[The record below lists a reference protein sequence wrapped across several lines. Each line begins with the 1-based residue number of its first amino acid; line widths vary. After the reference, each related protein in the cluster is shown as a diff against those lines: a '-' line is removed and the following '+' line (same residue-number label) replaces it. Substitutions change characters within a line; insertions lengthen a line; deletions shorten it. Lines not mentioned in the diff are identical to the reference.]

1 MRKHRA
7 VGRQGISLLKRSRVD
22 IRVQSVTL
30 STDTARHPE
39 KGSFFMIT
47 LPISKNTMLRNFFW
61 LAGILCGLLLVHF
74 PSSTF
79 ASNQSETRNSAEK
92 TLYFFWGEGCPHCAA
107 AKPFLAE
114 LQRKYPEVIISAYE
128 VYNNQ
133 KNLDY
138 LRDMAKLHGVEPK
151 GVPIFF
157 FGKKIFEGF
166 NENIAKEIEVVVSA
180 EMKKGNKKDLL
191 PDKQR
196 KLESTE
202 SITIPLL
209 GKTDAQSLSLPLFT
223 VIIAGLDSF
232 NPCAFFVLFTL
243 LSLLVHAHSR
253 KRLFLI
259 GGIFVFFSGCLYFLF
274 MATWLNLYFIIGHLA
289 AVTYIAGVL
298 ALIISLINIKDYFFF
313 KKGVS
318 LSISDASKPKLLE
331 RMRGLLRTESL
342 PSVLT
347 GSIVLAIAANSY
359 ELLCTAGFPMIYT
372 RVLTLNSLSAQKYYA
387 YLALYNLIY
396 VLPLVIIVAFFVVTL
411 GSRKLTEWQGR
422 VLKLLSGLMMF
433 CLALV
438 LIINPSLL
446 QNAMVS
452 ILLLIGIAVMTTG
465 IVLVTKKHFHP

>member
-1 MRKHRA
+1 M
-7 VGRQGISLLKRSRVD
+7 VS
-22 IRVQSVTL
+22 
-30 STDTARHPE
+30 
-39 KGSFFMIT
+39 
-47 LPISKNTMLRNFFW
+47 LPISKYITLRNFFW
-61 LAGILCGLLLVHF
+61 LAGILCGLLLVHL
-74 PSSTF
+74 PTSTV
-79 ASNQSETRNSAEK
+79 ASNKSDTRNSTEK
-92 TLYFFWGEGCPHCAA
+92 TLYFFWGEGCPHCEA

-114 LQRKYPEVIISAYE
+114 LQRKYPKVIISTHE

-138 LRDMAKLHGVEPK
+138 LRDMAKLQGVEPK

-157 FGKKIFEGF
+157 FGKMYFEGF
-166 NENIAKEIEVVVSA
+166 NENNAKEIEVAVST
-180 EMKKGNKKDLL
+180 EMKKGDKKALL
-191 PDKQR
+191 PDRQR
-196 KLESTE
+196 KRGSTE

-253 KRLFLI
+253 KRLVLI

-274 MATWLNLYFIIGHLA
+274 MATWLNLYVVIGHLA

-318 LSISDASKPKLLE
+318 LSISDASKPKLLQ

-359 ELLCTAGFPMIYT
+359 ELLCTAGFPMVYT
-372 RVLTLNSLSAQKYYA
+372 RVLTLNSLSAPKYYA

-452 ILLLIGIAVMTTG
+452 ILLLVGIAIMTTG
-465 IVLVTKKHFHP
+465 IVLATKKHFHP

>member
-1 MRKHRA
+1 MRKKYA
-7 VGRQGISLLKRSRVD
+7 VGRQGISLKKRPRVA
-22 IRVQSVTL
+22 IRIQSVTL
-30 STDTARHPE
+30 STDTARHP
-39 KGSFFMIT
+39 KRRFFMIS

-61 LAGILCGLLLVHF
+61 LAGILCGLLLVHL

-79 ASNQSETRNSAEK
+79 ASNQSENRNSADK
-92 TLYFFWGEGCPHCAA
+92 TLYFFWGEGCPHCVA

-114 LQRKYPEVIISAYE
+114 LQRKYPEVIISDYE

-138 LRDMAKLHGVEPK
+138 LRDMAQLHGVEPK

-166 NENIAKEIEVVVSA
+166 NENIANEIEVTVSTGV
-180 EMKKGNKKDLL
+180 KKGDKKDLV

-196 KLESTE
+196 KWENTE

-209 GKTDAQSLSLPLFT
+209 EKTDVQALSLPLFT

-253 KRLFLI
+253 TRLVLI

-274 MATWLNLYFIIGHLA
+274 MATWLNFYFIIGHLA

-298 ALIISLINIKDYFFF
+298 ALIISLINVKDYFFF
-313 KKGVS
+313 KKGFS

-359 ELLCTAGFPMIYT
+359 ELLCTAGFPMVYT
-372 RVLTLNSLSAQKYYA
+372 RVLTLNSLSTTKYYA
-387 YLALYNLIY
+387 YLALYNLVY
-396 VLPLVIIVAFFVVTL
+396 VLPLVIIVAVFVVTL

-446 QNAMVS
+446 QNASFS
-452 ILLLIGIAVMTTG
+452 ILLLVGTAVMTTG